1 MVHLNHPISYA
12 DFPFLKPS
20 SYGGSSIYGTHLFA
34 IDLSPRPNAGYTFDP
49 TSAVTAQSGRGGNF
63 ALGYTG
69 GLE

>member
-1 MVHLNHPISYA
+1 MEAMDV
-12 DFPFLKPS
+12 
-20 SYGGSSIYGTHLFA
+20 
-34 IDLSPRPNAGYTFDP
+34 SPRPNAGYTFDP